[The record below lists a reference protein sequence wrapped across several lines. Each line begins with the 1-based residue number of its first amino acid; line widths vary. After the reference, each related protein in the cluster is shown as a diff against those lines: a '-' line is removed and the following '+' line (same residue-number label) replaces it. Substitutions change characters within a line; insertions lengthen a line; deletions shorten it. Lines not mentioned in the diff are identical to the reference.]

1 MHCYKKLL
9 IFFSIIFLGPSAS
22 TTTTTTTL
30 PSGNVFWRYSQKK
43 FWKKLKL
50 DWPHYTTP
58 ERSKKN
64 IKQEKFVKMQQKLF
78 PLQIIKMVSTL
89 CLPLPYYLWKG
100 VACNQLHI
108 VSFDEFL
115 SGFIVNSLHGVI
127 IIKKCLYF
135 TRNY

>member
-1 MHCYKKLL
+1 MSNNSPVCAYCTLKNMHCYKKLL

-43 FWKKLKL
+43 FWKKLEL

-64 IKQEKFVKMQQKLF
+64 RENAAKTISPPNHK
-78 PLQIIKMVSTL
+78 KMVSTL
-89 CLPLPYYLWKG
+89 CFAAALLSLKG
-100 VACNQLHI
+100 RGL
-108 VSFDEFL
+108 
-115 SGFIVNSLHGVI
+115 
-127 IIKKCLYF
+127 
-135 TRNY
+135 

>member
-43 FWKKLKL
+43 FWKKLEL

-64 IKQEKFVKMQQKLF
+64 IKQEKNRENAAKTISPPNHKKNGLYTMFAAALLISKRAW
-78 PLQIIKMVSTL
+78 P
-89 CLPLPYYLWKG
+89 
-100 VACNQLHI
+100 
-108 VSFDEFL
+108 
-115 SGFIVNSLHGVI
+115 VI
-127 IIKKCLYF
+127 SY
-135 TRNY
+135 TV

>member
-43 FWKKLKL
+43 FWKKKLEL

-58 ERSKKN
+58 ERSKKILSKKKN
-64 IKQEKFVKMQQKLF
+64 RENAAKTISPPNHK
-78 PLQIIKMVSTL
+78 KMVSTL

-100 VACNQLHI
+100 VACNQLHS
-108 VSFDEFL
+108 VSFCEFL
-115 SGFIVNSLHGVI
+115 SGFYWQL
-127 IIKKCLYF
+127 F
-135 TRNY
+135 TWGYHY